1 MMQNQG
7 NAANQ
12 VCVISGESGAG
23 KTESAKLFIKQ
34 ARPRPQPRPQ
44 ARRSPADAAADNL
57 FEQPEC
63 AEFG

>member
-34 ARPRPQPRPQ
+34 ARPRPQ